1 MESLINNLRSFG
13 QRIQE
18 MWTKMNLNQKV
29 LSVGAI
35 LLVVLVIAALM
46 SRGAGENSKYEI
58 LYAELSDRDASDI
71 VAKLDEEKILYHLE
85 DNGNTILVPSKD
97 KYDTRLKLV
106 ADNLPRGK
114 EGFELFRESS
124 FGETQ
129 TDKKVKYQE
138 ALQGELA
145 RTIQAIDKVKAANV
159 ILALPEDTLFSDNE
173 TPTKASVVIRT
184 RDGET
189 LTPKEVQ
196 GIINLISNSVEKLTP
211 ENVVIVDQYGTLLS
225 DNLPSESEA
234 QTEVVAAQM
243 AMKRAYEKEKELA
256 IQTMLDKTLGA
267 ENAVVRVNA
276 ELDFN
281 EREQVDEKYA
291 HDDKGPFVRSE
302 EIIKESGT
310 DVGGN
315 NIAVP
320 GTDNNIP
327 QYDQVDEG
335 TGTSSYDKS
344 SKTRNYE
351 LNKTETVTKYS
362 KGDVNYDRLTVSVLV
377 NQGSPEQE
385 SLGDTEEDKANK
397 IRSIVAGA
405 IGLRENG
412 PTADYNLEDSISVA
426 FIDFYTQPEPEPVK
440 YSVFNRAFDSGLTP
454 WILLAVAVFAI
465 ILIARRRGGLQPAL
479 QTDGGSFDALV
490 EEEIRLEDLI
500 EKALTPE
507 DKEKQRIRQEVDKLI
522 EDNPENAAQVLKV
535 WLADESR

>member
-1 MESLINNLRSFG
+1 MDTLINNLRLFG

-18 MWTKMNLNQKV
+18 MWAKMNLNQKV
-29 LSVGAI
+29 LTGGAI
-35 LLVVLVIAALM
+35 LLVVLVIAVLL
-46 SRGAGENSKYEI
+46 SRGAGESSDYEI
-58 LYAELSDRDASDI
+58 LYAELSDRDAAEI
-71 VAKLDEEKILYHLE
+71 VTKLEEEKILYRLE

-106 ADNLPRGK
+106 AENLPRGN
-114 EGFELFRESS
+114 EGFELFRESG

-129 TDKKVKYQE
+129 IDKKVKYQE

-159 ILALPEDTLFSDNE
+159 ILAMPEETLFSDNE

-184 RDGET
+184 RDGES

-225 DNLPSESEA
+225 DNLPSESGA

-243 AMKRAYEKEKELA
+243 AMKRAYEKEKESA
-256 IQTMLDKTLGA
+256 IQTMLDKTLGKD
-267 ENAVVRVNA
+267 NAVVRVNA

-281 EREQVDEKYA
+281 EREQKDEKYT

-310 DVGGN
+310 DTGGN
-315 NIAVP
+315 NAAVP

-327 QYDQVDEG
+327 QYDQVDAG

-351 LNKTETVTKYS
+351 LNKTETLTKYS

-397 IRSIVAGA
+397 IRNIVAGA

-412 PTADYNLEDSISVA
+412 PMADNNLENSISVA

-454 WILLAVAVFAI
+454 WILLAVAVAAI
-465 ILIARRRGGLQPAL
+465 LLIIRRRGGWQPAL
-479 QTDGGSFDALV
+479 QTGEGAFDTLV

-500 EKALTPE
+500 EKTLTPE
-507 DKEKQRIRQEVDKLI
+507 EKEKQRIRREVDKLI
-522 EDNPENAAQVLKV
+522 DDNPENAAQVLKV

>member
-1 MESLINNLRSFG
+1 MESLFNNLRLFG
-13 QRIQE
+13 QRIQQ

-29 LSVGAI
+29 LTGGAI
-35 LLVVLVIAALM
+35 LLVVLVIAVLL
-46 SRGAGENSKYEI
+46 SRGAGESSKYEI
-58 LYAELSDRDASDI
+58 LYAELSDRDAADI
-71 VAKLDEEKILYHLE
+71 VAKLEEEKILYRLE

-106 ADNLPRGK
+106 AENLPRGK

-159 ILALPEDTLFSDNE
+159 ILALPEETLFSDQE

-225 DNLPSESEA
+225 DNLPSELGA

-243 AMKRAYEKEKELA
+243 AMKRAYEKEKESA

-267 ENAVVRVNA
+267 DNAVVRVNA

-281 EREQVDEKYA
+281 EREQVDEKYT

-310 DVGGN
+310 DTGGN
-315 NIAVP
+315 NAAVP

-327 QYDQVDEG
+327 QYDQVDDG

-377 NQGSPEQE
+377 NQSSSEQE
-385 SLGDTEEDKANK
+385 SLGDTEDEKADK

-412 PTADYNLEDSISVA
+412 LNDINLQDSISVA

-440 YSVFNRAFDSGLTP
+440 YSIFNRAFDSGLTP

>member
-1 MESLINNLRSFG
+1 MESLFNNLRLFG
-13 QRIQE
+13 QRIQQ

-29 LSVGAI
+29 LTGGAI
-35 LLVVLVIAALM
+35 LLVVLVIAVLL
-46 SRGAGENSKYEI
+46 SRGAGESSKYEI
-58 LYAELSDRDASDI
+58 LYAELSDRDAADI
-71 VAKLDEEKILYHLE
+71 VAKLEEEKILYRLE

-106 ADNLPRGK
+106 AENLPRGK

-159 ILALPEDTLFSDNE
+159 ILALPEETLFSDQE

-225 DNLPSESEA
+225 DNLPSELGA

-243 AMKRAYEKEKELA
+243 AMKRAYEKEKESA

-267 ENAVVRVNA
+267 DNAVVRVNA

-281 EREQVDEKYA
+281 EREQVDEKYT

-310 DVGGN
+310 DTGGN
-315 NIAVP
+315 NAAVP

-327 QYDQVDEG
+327 QYDQVDDG

-377 NQGSPEQE
+377 NQSSSEQE
-385 SLGDTEEDKANK
+385 SLGDTEDEKADK

-412 PTADYNLEDSISVA
+412 LNDINLQDSISVA

-454 WILLAVAVFAI
+454 WILLAVALVAI
-465 ILIARRRGGLQPAL
+465 ILIARRREGLQLAG
-479 QTDGGSFDALV
+479 QTGDGSFDTLV

-507 DKEKQRIRQEVDKLI
+507 EKEKQRIRQEVDKLI

>member
-1 MESLINNLRSFG
+1 MESLFNNLRLFG
-13 QRIQE
+13 QRIQQ

-29 LSVGAI
+29 LTGGAI
-35 LLVVLVIAALM
+35 LLVVLVIAVLL
-46 SRGAGENSKYEI
+46 SRGAGESSKYEI
-58 LYAELSDRDASDI
+58 LYAELSDRDAADI
-71 VAKLDEEKILYHLE
+71 VAKLEEEKILYRLE

-106 ADNLPRGK
+106 AENLPRGK

-159 ILALPEDTLFSDNE
+159 ILALPEETLFSDQE

-225 DNLPSESEA
+225 DNLPSELGA

-243 AMKRAYEKEKELA
+243 AMKRAYEKEKESA

-267 ENAVVRVNA
+267 DNAVVRVNA

-281 EREQVDEKYA
+281 EREQVDEKYT

-310 DVGGN
+310 DTGGN
-315 NIAVP
+315 NAAVP

-327 QYDQVDEG
+327 QYDQIDDG

-377 NQGSPEQE
+377 NQSSSEQE
-385 SLGDTEEDKANK
+385 SLGDTEDEKADK

-412 PTADYNLEDSISVA
+412 LNDINLQDSISVA

-454 WILLAVAVFAI
+454 WILLAVALVAI
-465 ILIARRRGGLQPAL
+465 ILIARRREGLQLAG
-479 QTDGGSFDALV
+479 QTGDGSFDTLV

-507 DKEKQRIRQEVDKLI
+507 EKEKQRIRQEVDKLI

>member
-1 MESLINNLRSFG
+1 MESLFNNLRLFG
-13 QRIQE
+13 QRIQQ

-29 LSVGAI
+29 LTGGAI
-35 LLVVLVIAALM
+35 LLVVLVIAVLL
-46 SRGAGENSKYEI
+46 SRGAGESSKYEI
-58 LYAELSDRDASDI
+58 LYAELSDRDAADI
-71 VAKLDEEKILYHLE
+71 VAKLEEEKILYRLE

-106 ADNLPRGK
+106 AENLPRGK

-159 ILALPEDTLFSDNE
+159 ILALPEETLFSDQE

-225 DNLPSESEA
+225 DNLPSELGA

-243 AMKRAYEKEKELA
+243 AMKRAYEKEKESA

-267 ENAVVRVNA
+267 DNAVVRVNA

-281 EREQVDEKYA
+281 EREQVDEKYT

-310 DVGGN
+310 DTGGN
-315 NIAVP
+315 NAAVP

-327 QYDQVDEG
+327 QYDQVDDG

-377 NQGSPEQE
+377 NQSSSEQE
-385 SLGDTEEDKANK
+385 SLGDTEDEKADK

-412 PTADYNLEDSISVA
+412 LNDINLQDSISVA

-440 YSVFNRAFDSGLTP
+440 YSIFNRAFDSGLTP
-454 WILLAVAVFAI
+454 WILLAVALVAI
-465 ILIARRRGGLQPAL
+465 ILIARRREGLQLAG
-479 QTDGGSFDALV
+479 QTGDGSFDTLV

-507 DKEKQRIRQEVDKLI
+507 EKEKQRIRQEVDKLI